1 MDQESF
7 NKLLRENLPCVWEG
21 LHVQVVEVA
30 EDHVTVQIPMA
41 GNGND
46 KGTMFA
52 GASYSALVVAGW
64 CLVMNQAFASGFKK
78 PWAAIV
84 DAHCHYAKPVV
95 VDALA
100 IATFA
105 EPPVLVPGAR
115 NWPKVKVQI
124 GEQIAFEG
132 VYAVGE
138 RKSRGSN

>member
-1 MDQESF
+1 MNLESF
-7 NKLLRENLPCVWEG
+7 NRLLRENLPCVWDG
-21 LHVQVVEVA
+21 LRAKVVEVTD
-30 EDHVTVQIPMA
+30 DHVAVHIPMA

-64 CLVMNQAFASGFKK
+64 CLVMNRAFASGFKK

-95 VDALA
+95 EDALA
-100 IATFA
+100 TATFA

-138 RKSRGSN
+138 RKGV

>member
-1 MDQESF
+1 MNLESF
-7 NKLLRENLPCVWEG
+7 NKLLRENLPCVWED
-21 LHVQVVEVA
+21 LRVQVVEVTA
-30 EDHVTVQIPMA
+30 DRVTVTIPMA

-64 CLVMNQAFASGFKK
+64 CLVMNQAFASGFRK

-95 VDALA
+95 ADALA
-100 IATFA
+100 KATFA
-105 EPPVLVPGAR
+105 EPPELVPGAR

-138 RKSRGSN
+138 RKGV

>member
-1 MDQESF
+1 MQDNLQGKF
-7 NKLLRENLPCVWEG
+7 NKLLRENLPCVWDG
-21 LHVQVVEVA
+21 LRAQVVEVA
-30 EDHVTVQIPMA
+30 EGRVTVQIPMA

-95 VDALA
+95 ADALA
-100 IATFA
+100 TAIFA
-105 EPPVLVPGAR
+105 EPPVLMPGAR

-124 GEQIAFEG
+124 GEQVAFEG
-132 VYAVGE
+132 IYAVGE
-138 RKSRGSN
+138 R

>member
-7 NKLLRENLPCVWEG
+7 NKLLREKLPCVWEG

-64 CLVMNQAFASGFKK
+64 CLVMNQAFASGFNK

-95 VDALA
+95 ADALA
-100 IATFA
+100 TATFA

-115 NWPKVKVQI
+115 NWPKVQVQI
-124 GEQIAFEG
+124 GEQVAFEG

-138 RKSRGSN
+138 QRE

>member
-1 MDQESF
+1 MNLESF
-7 NKLLRENLPCVWEG
+7 NKLLRENLPGVWEG
-21 LHVQVVEVA
+21 LHARVAEVT
-30 EDHVTVQIPMA
+30 EDHVAVQIPMA

-64 CLVMNQAFASGFKK
+64 CLVMNRALASGFRK

-84 DAHCHYAKPVV
+84 DAHCHYAKPVAA
-95 VDALA
+95 DALA
-100 IATFA
+100 TATFA

-124 GEQIAFEG
+124 GEQVAFEG

-138 RKSRGSN
+138 RRE